1 MAFKKGQS
9 GNPKGR
15 PKGVSNKA
23 TEALRLQIATVLDKN
38 FNVAKVGEL
47 LEELEAKD
55 KLNIYLSL
63 LSYITPKLKS
73 VENKVELENFSI
85 CDLLK
90 KD

>member
-9 GNPKGR
+9 GNPLGR

-23 TEALRLQIATVLDKN
+23 TEELRHQVAQVLDAN
-38 FNVAKVGEL
+38 FTVSKVTGMIN
-47 LEELEAKD
+47 ELEAKD
-55 KLNIYLSL
+55 KLNVYLSL
-63 LSYITPKLKS
+63 LGYITPKLKS